1 MLQVLGIE
9 TLTFT
14 ITKPNPYQ
22 WIMYHKNAS
31 NFCHFFYFT
40 CLFHIT
46 IRLQG
51 R

>member
-9 TLTFT
+9 PLTFT

-22 WIMYHKNAS
+22 WIMYHQNVS

-40 CLFHIT
+40 FISYHYKT
-46 IRLQG
+46 TR
-51 R
+51 